1 MSKMK
6 HQTINKIILINML
19 FLIIVNVI
27 LLISIHTIL
36 QIKIENHVCNF
47 ETQECWNSYQT
58 IEDYLKGED

>member
-1 MSKMK
+1 MK
-6 HQTINKIILINML
+6 SHKIELVFLINTL
-19 FLIIVNVI
+19 FLIVINVI

-58 IEDYLKGED
+58 IEDYLKGND